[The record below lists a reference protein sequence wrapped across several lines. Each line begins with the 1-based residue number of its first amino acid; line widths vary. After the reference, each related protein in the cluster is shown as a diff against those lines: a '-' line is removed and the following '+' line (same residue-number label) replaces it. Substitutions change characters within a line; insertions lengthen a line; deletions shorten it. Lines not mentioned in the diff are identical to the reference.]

1 MPLGAPH
8 RFAYGPSASVLAALA
23 STTVDRRWQRTV
35 LAVGNPSLDER
46 AGGNAGTY
54 RGGEARLAPLPFAA
68 AEAREI
74 ADLFSDSGADLLL
87 GQQATLERWLEL
99 NPARYRYL
107 HFAAHAQVSDRRPA
121 STRLVL
127 AGSNLELPAIRRLD
141 LRADLVTLSA
151 CETGLGRR
159 IRGEGIIGLPYAF
172 LAAGARATL
181 VTLWRV
187 ADRSAA
193 DFMREFYQEVH
204 AGRTPAD
211 ALLTVRHRWISAGG
225 DAAHPSHWAP
235 FILVGADPA
244 SR

>member
-1 MPLGAPH
+1 MPICSWGSRQL
-8 RFAYGPSASVLAALA
+8 
-23 STTVDRRWQRTV
+23 
-35 LAVGNPSLDER
+35 
-46 AGGNAGTY
+46 
-54 RGGEARLAPLPFAA
+54 
-68 AEAREI
+68 
-74 ADLFSDSGADLLL
+74 
-87 GQQATLERWLEL
+87 LERWLEL

-235 FILVGADPA
+235 FILVGAVA
-244 SR
+244 GR